1 MQRWTQ
7 DIEDILAIKKHEWGT
22 EIKKKTKVVQ
32 KLINKDKV
40 GCIYLKK
47 SGEIVYLFQGYKT
60 AKSATYGQR

>member
-22 EIKKKTKVVQ
+22 EIKKKDQGGPKID
-32 KLINKDKV
+32 KKDKV